1 MESISTMSMIGSHPG
16 VGEEG
21 VLPDLGLGAK
31 VVGVHEARDAI
42 LEVQHVVG
50 RAAEGELEV

>member
-1 MESISTMSMIGSHPG
+1 MSMIGSHPG